1 MQLLNKGQ
9 LIAINTLISK
19 LQFTKEQKATMVS
32 GFTAGR
38 SGSSKDLL
46 MSEAALLISHLKR
59 LDPDEKQAEKMRRK
73 IISMA
78 HELHWHKPG
87 TVQID
92 MKRVDGW
99 CKSYGFGKKGLNSYA
114 LAELPKLVTQFE
126 KGPYS
131 HFISR

>member
-19 LQFTKEQKATMVS
+19 LKFTKEQKATMVS

-38 SGSSKDLL
+38 SDSSKDLS
-46 MSEAALLISHLKR
+46 MSEAALLISHLKSQ
-59 LDPDEKQAEKMRRK
+59 DPDEQKAEKMRRK

-78 HELHWHKPG
+78 HELHWHQPG
-87 TVQID
+87 AVQID

-99 CKSYGFGKKGLNSYA
+99 CKTYGFGKKGLNSYS
-114 LAELPKLVTQFE
+114 LAELPKLVTQFQN
-126 KGPYS
+126 GPYKS
-131 HFISR
+131 FING